1 MKKYVIIGTD
11 QLLND
16 IFDIIH
22 ASGGKVHAIYQNMQ
36 EPPIKKGPS
45 IKERISRLAY
55 PVELYENLD
64 SFYPKPGFM
73 YVQGLSSVQKYKMIE
88 KLKTKF
94 DITFENLIHPEAYF
108 GSNVKIGEGVLVNAK
123 ATIAP
128 NAHLDDFCSVNRSVV
143 VGHDAYIGK
152 YSRLG
157 PSVSLAG
164 ATSIGNKCSIGIS
177 STILDYVSVGEWSV
191 IGAGAV
197 VTKDIPE
204 GKVALGIPARV
215 VRDNETRDFTK
226 YVAKR
231 WQK

>member
-1 MKKYVIIGTD
+1 MKKYVILGAD
-11 QLLND
+11 SLLND

-22 ASGGKVHAIYQNMQ
+22 ACGGKVMAIYQNMK
-36 EPPIKKGPS
+36 EPPLKKGPS
-45 IKERISRLAY
+45 VKERISQLDY
-55 PVELYENLD
+55 LVEFYENLD
-64 SFYPKPGFM
+64 TFHPEPGFS

-88 KLKTKF
+88 ELKAKF

-108 GSNVKIGEGVLVNAK
+108 GSNVKIGEGVMVNAK

-128 NAHLDDFCSVNRSVV
+128 NAHLDDFCSINRSVV
-143 VGHDAYIGK
+143 AGHDAYIGK

-164 ATSIGNKCSIGIS
+164 STTIGNKCSIGIS
-177 STILDYVSVGEWSV
+177 STVLDFVNVGDWSV

-204 GKVALGIPARV
+204 GKVAFGIPARV
-215 VRDNETRDFTK
+215 VRENETRDFSK

-231 WQK
+231 WQQ